1 MSDIFSITGI
11 GMLDGQKRLEAVSQN
26 AANASTP
33 GYRRQVAASRT
44 AAQSFDA
51 ALANAGAA
59 DVPQASTRTSRGVDL
74 REGGLISTGRPL
86 DVAIDGGEHYF
97 GLSDGQRVW
106 LTRAGS
112 FRIDG
117 EGYLVGERGLRVQGA
132 NGDVQLSHGD
142 VEVRADGSI
151 AREGVVLASL
161 QLFKPGAGSA
171 AEPGRGSLIGFA
183 QTQPVERGAKVRSG
197 FLEGSNSSAN
207 TEVLGLVALTR
218 QYESLVRITQG
229 YDEAL
234 GKTIQRLGEI

>member
-11 GMLDGQKRLEAVSQN
+11 GMQDGQKRLEGLSQN

-33 GYRRQVAASRT
+33 GYRRQVTASRT
-44 AAQSFDA
+44 SAQRFDA

-59 DVPQASTRTSRGVDL
+59 EAPQAATRSARGVDL
-74 REGGLISTGRPL
+74 REGGLMSTGRAL

-112 FRIDG
+112 LRIDG
-117 EGYLVGERGLRVQGA
+117 EGFLVGERGLRVQGTS
-132 NGDVQLSHGD
+132 GDVRLSHGD

-151 AREGVVLASL
+151 TREGVVLATL
-161 QLFKPGAGSA
+161 QLFKPAADSA
-171 AEPGRGSLIGFA
+171 PEPGRGSLIGFA
-183 QTQPVERGAKVRSG
+183 QMQPVEHGARVRSG
-197 FLEGSNSSAN
+197 FLEGSNASAN
-207 TEVLGLVALTR
+207 SEVLGLVALTR